1 MPRIV
6 QQTPKGRAWA
16 GCGLLRAD
24 GLVEVLKSHA
34 ALFPG
39 SDLDRI
45 TPERARRARPN
56 QERAAHVI
64 GTEAYKEL
72 VGVNVCRW

>member
-1 MPRIV
+1 M
-6 QQTPKGRAWA
+6 
-16 GCGLLRAD
+16 LRY
-24 GLVEVLKSHA
+24 
-34 ALFPG
+34 FRG

-56 QERAAHVI
+56 QERTAHVI

-72 VGVNVCRW
+72 VGVDVCRW